1 MSPLI
6 DVNNDKPDLV
16 AQVNASL
23 SYYGSLEN
31 RTFANSVYSRYE
43 MFLKSKHIKM
53 QGTTTGHTF
62 ELIIADSMMKY
73 GVDQNR
79 FFFHAK
85 SDTKNTDIDLLIL
98 PKIGYY
104 KSFALMMKTS
114 LRERWKQEDRD
125 ALMIHYNSNN
135 CWSDIALQ
143 FGLRKDISPD
153 IWALTFKEKKEVTP
167 QEAIDHAARIGS
179 LAGGIQTDK
188 FISVYDEEGMNR
200 LLEEIS

>member
-1 MSPLI
+1 MNPWI
-6 DVNNDKPDLV
+6 EVNNDKPDLV
-16 AQVNASL
+16 AQINASL
-23 SYYGSLEN
+23 HQYGSMKN
-31 RTFANSVYSRYE
+31 STFAHSVYSRYE
-43 MFLKSKHIKM
+43 TFLKSKHIKL

-62 ELIIADSMMKY
+62 ELLIADSMMKF
-73 GVDQNR
+73 GVDQTR

-98 PKIGYY
+98 PKQGNY
-104 KSFALMMKTS
+104 KSTALMMKTS

-153 IWALTFKEKKEVTP
+153 IWALTFKEKKEITP
-167 QEAIDHAARIGS
+167 QEAIDHAFRIGS
-179 LAGGIQTDK
+179 LTGGIQTDR

-200 LLEEIS
+200 LLKETL